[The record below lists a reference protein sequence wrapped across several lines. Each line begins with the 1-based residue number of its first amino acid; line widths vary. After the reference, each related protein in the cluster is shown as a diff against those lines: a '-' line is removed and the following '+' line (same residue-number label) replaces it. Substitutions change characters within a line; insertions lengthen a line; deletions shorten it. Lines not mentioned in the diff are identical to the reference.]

1 MKDKILNI
9 LLILTVTAALT
20 LTLARGQP
28 EQESA
33 SLTLTALPTRIPTA
47 TPHPVDAYRAR
58 REETR
63 AQEQALLRALA
74 QSEQTSPETR
84 AQAEK
89 QLLEAAAWMET
100 ELAVEA
106 ALAAQ
111 GYGQALCVAREGA
124 VTILLSQELTAQE
137 AALILAL
144 AQEASG
150 AAAENIRIAA
160 C

>member
-9 LLILTVTAALT
+9 LLLLTVAAALV
-20 LTLARGQP
+20 LTLIRGKP
-28 EQESA
+28 YQESPA
-33 SLTLTALPTRIPTA
+33 MALTALPTLVPTA

-58 REETR
+58 RADTR
-63 AQEQALLRALA
+63 AQEQALLRALV
-74 QSEQTSPETR
+74 QSDQTSKETR

-89 QLLEAAAWMET
+89 QLLEASAWMET

-111 GYGQALCVAREGA
+111 GYGQALCVARAGA
-124 VTILLSQELTAQE
+124 VTILIPQEITAKE

>member
-1 MKDKILNI
+1 M
-9 LLILTVTAALT
+9 A
-20 LTLARGQP
+20 
-28 EQESA
+28 
-33 SLTLTALPTRIPTA
+33 LTALPTLVPTA

-58 REETR
+58 RADTR
-63 AQEQALLRALA
+63 AQEQALLRALV
-74 QSEQTSPETR
+74 QSDQTSKETR

-89 QLLEAAAWMET
+89 QLLEASAWMET

-124 VTILLSQELTAQE
+124 VTILIPQEITAKE
-137 AALILAL
+137 ASLILAL

-150 AAAENIRIAA
+150 TAAENIRIAA